1 MDQHTFKSPTAAE
14 WKRRSRSI
22 LKQRL
27 SDDQLEERRQKEQ
40 DRLRVAMRECRLR
53 AKFSMTPEE
62 WELHKSLKLNE

>member
-40 DRLRVAMRECRLR
+40 DRLRVAMRER
-53 AKFSMTPEE
+53 
-62 WELHKSLKLNE
+62 